1 MVDPASIAIGAAIG
15 GAAGKFVD
23 KAWNLGEK
31 WISSYLKD
39 HEPKAI
45 EKAKQNSLEFLS
57 YLAQRVKNLEEQGQK
72 QKKTIEDCLNQPD
85 FSILLQKAMISSAQT
100 DDKQKYELLAR
111 LVSDRL
117 SQGSESLFT
126 LTSQLACDAISRLSI
141 NQMKILGVLATVF
154 YIRPTPFPPT
164 NKSQQEIGDS
174 WSEWLEEKL
183 SFCQD
188 INPNIMDFLHL
199 ASLSCIK
206 WEPYLERELEE
217 LINFP
222 KDSGMIFIHIEFSQT
237 EVGKK
242 IFQLWKL
249 GLGGAFPT
257 TVGILIGIYVSDM
270 LLNTTTSL
278 DGWGKSY
285 IFPITDLG

>member
-1 MVDPASIAIGAAIG
+1 MVDPASIAVGAAIG

-57 YLAQRVKNLEEQGQK
+57 DLAQRVKNLEEQGQK
-72 QKKTIEDCLNQPD
+72 HKKTIEDCLNQPD

-164 NKSQQEIGDS
+164 NKSQQEIEDW

-183 SFCQD
+183 SLCLD
-188 INPNIMDFLHL
+188 INPNLMDFLHL
-199 ASLSCIK
+199 ASLSCTK
-206 WEPYLERELEE
+206 WEPALERELEE

-222 KDSGMIFIHIEFSQT
+222 KNSGIKLNYTTFSQT
-237 EVGKK
+237 EVGQK
-242 IFQLWKL
+242 IIQLWKS
-249 GLGGAFPT
+249 GLGGALPT
-257 TVGILIGIYVSDM
+257 TIGILIGIYVSDM